1 MTTIYLYTCRIN
13 GKVYVGKTNQT
24 LENRDRQHRGG
35 TRTVF
40 DRALRKHT
48 PENFTLEV
56 LATVETAWGSYTEM
70 LFIAGLKS
78 NDRRLGYNVTSGGEG
93 TLDHHHRE
101 ETKQAIAIK
110 MTGRIVTDE
119 FRKRIGKLKTGN
131 TYNAG
136 RRLSPKHCLAISL
149 RSIGNQYAKG
159 AVRSPETRQKMS
171 VAAALRESAK
181 RAKPPATHC
190 SKGHLYT
197 PATIYVWNNRRMCE
211 TCRIA
216 IRAKKKKS

>member
-1 MTTIYLYTCRIN
+1 MTIIYSYLCLVN
-13 GKVYVGKTNQT
+13 WKVYVGKTNRT
-24 LENRDRQHRGG
+24 LESRDKQHRNGK
-35 TRTVF
+35 RTVF
-40 DRALRKHT
+40 DRAYKKYS
-48 PENFTLEV
+48 PEKFILEV
-56 LATVETAWGSYTEM
+56 LAVVDTSWGSFVEM
-70 LFIAGLKS
+70 LFISALKS
-78 NDRRLGYNVTSGGEG
+78 NDRRFGYNLTAGGEG
-93 TLDHHHRE
+93 TIDHRHKE

-110 MTGRIVTDE
+110 MTGRPVTDE
-119 FRKRIGKLKTGN
+119 FRTLIGKLKTGN

-159 AVRSPETRQKMS
+159 AVRSLETRQKMS

-181 RAKPPATHC
+181 RSKPPATHC
-190 SKGHLYT
+190 SNGHLYT
-197 PATIYVWNNRRMCE
+197 PATTYVWNSRRMCE